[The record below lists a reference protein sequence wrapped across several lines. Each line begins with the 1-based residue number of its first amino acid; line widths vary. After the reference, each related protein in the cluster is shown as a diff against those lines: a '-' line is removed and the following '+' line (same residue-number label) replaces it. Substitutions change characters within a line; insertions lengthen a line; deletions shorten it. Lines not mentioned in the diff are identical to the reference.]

1 MNVQWRLI
9 PQKYLVKSFFL
20 DILSWKLYILPFW
33 NCTEVSLVFSF
44 IFFLY
49 EHLLYDSFTLCLG
62 MKVFRCIL
70 DSRLSDF
77 LWSTVVHNCRL
88 KFHLPVV
95 LCSSHVSSLHL
106 LLKFSIQSPFLVV
119 NRFNCVLKLPSLNYC
134 MNLLTFWRTIKK
146 KRLVECGPIFVIRS
160 LYVF

>member
-1 MNVQWRLI
+1 M
-9 PQKYLVKSFFL
+9 
-20 DILSWKLYILPFW
+20 
-33 NCTEVSLVFSF
+33 
-44 IFFLY
+44 
-49 EHLLYDSFTLCLG
+49 LYDSFTLCLG

-88 KFHLPVV
+88 KFHLPAV

-134 MNLLTFWRTIKK
+134 VNLLTFWRKIKK
-146 KRLVECGPIFVIRS
+146 TFGRVRAYLCYTLVICILVMLSIQQNIFFMKFKNEVHRS
-160 LYVF
+160 LLGGSPSQSRC